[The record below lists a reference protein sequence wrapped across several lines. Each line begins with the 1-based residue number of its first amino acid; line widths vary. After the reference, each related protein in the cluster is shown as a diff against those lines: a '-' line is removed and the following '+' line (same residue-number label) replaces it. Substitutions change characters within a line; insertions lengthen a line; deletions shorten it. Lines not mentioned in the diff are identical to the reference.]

1 VKAEI
6 FAEWLR
12 RQGHI
17 VVRTESSYWYDAGPR
32 TFQAFP
38 YHWMIQPTREE
49 LHRLMMGENIMALR
63 YSSHVSASEGKISY
77 HVTLR
82 GPYNLELLRHQ
93 ARGGIRR
100 GLKASQIEQISFK
113 RLGEEG
119 WLLQKDTLE
128 RQGRDRSMRQDEW
141 MRICLAA
148 EGLPGFEA
156 WGAIV
161 KGELAAS
168 LLTSRVENMCYVPY
182 ALSHR
187 KFLRDHVN
195 NALFYSVC
203 CDMLSREGISE
214 MFFNLQSLDAPES
227 VDEFK
232 FRMGF
237 AANPVRQCVALHPL
251 LKPLAMATTH
261 KLISKILHRYPS
273 NHYLAK
279 TEGMIRFYL
288 RGRLPLWEQEW
299 PEALAGLKA
308 KIDKG
313 DAEEGQ
319 EPDASSKEFSRV

>member
-1 VKAEI
+1 MNAEI

-12 RQGHI
+12 RQGHRVI
-17 VVRTESSYWYDAGPR
+17 RTASSYWYDAGPWVL
-32 TFQAFP
+32 QAFP
-38 YHWMIQPTREE
+38 YHWMIQPTQEE
-49 LHRLMMGENIMALR
+49 LHRLVVGENIMALR
-63 YSSHVSASEGKISY
+63 YSTPLSASEGKISY
-77 HVTLR
+77 HVILR
-82 GPYNLELLRHQ
+82 GPYNLESLRHQ

-100 GLKASQIEQISFK
+100 GLKASQIEQIPFK
-113 RLGEEG
+113 RLGDEG

-203 CDMLSREGISE
+203 CDMLSREGVSE
-214 MFFNLQSLDAPES
+214 IFFNLQSLDAPES

-237 AANPVRQCVALHPL
+237 AANPVRQCVVLHPL
-251 LKPLAMATTH
+251 LKPLAMGTTH

-279 TEGMIRFYL
+279 AEGMIRFYL
-288 RGRLPLWEQEW
+288 GGKLPIGKQEW
-299 PEALAGLKA
+299 PEALGNHKTKLDPA
-308 KIDKG
+308 DS
-313 DAEEGQ
+313 EGRQ
-319 EPDASSKEFSRV
+319 EPAALSKEFSKV

>member
-1 VKAEI
+1 VKAEL

-17 VVRTESSYWYDAGPR
+17 VIRTENSYWYNAGPR

-49 LHRLMMGENIMALR
+49 LHRLIMGEGIMALR
-63 YSSHVSASEGKISY
+63 YSAPLAASEGMISY

-82 GPYNLELLRHQ
+82 GPYNIETLRHQ

-100 GLKASQIEQISFK
+100 GLKASQIEQISFN
-113 RLGEEG
+113 RLAEEG
-119 WLLQKDTLE
+119 WILQQDTLE
-128 RQGRDRSMRQDEW
+128 RQGRTSSMDQDEW
-141 MRICLAA
+141 QRICLAA

-161 KGELAAS
+161 KGDLAAS
-168 LLTSRVENMCYVPY
+168 LLTSRIENICYVPY

-203 CDMLSREGISE
+203 CNMLSRDGVSE
-214 MFFNLQSLDAPES
+214 IFFNLQSLDAPES

-237 AANPVRQCVALHPL
+237 TANPVRQCVVLHPL
-251 LKPLAMATTH
+251 LKPLAMGITH
-261 KLISKILHRYPS
+261 KLISKILRRYPS

-288 RGRLPLWEQEW
+288 GGKLPICKQEW
-299 PEALAGLKA
+299 PEALGNHKTKLGSADSEGL
-308 KIDKG
+308 
-313 DAEEGQ
+313 Q
-319 EPDASSKEFSRV
+319 EPAALSKEFSKG

>member
-1 VKAEI
+1 VRAEI
-6 FAEWLR
+6 FGEWLR

-17 VVRTESSYWYDAGPR
+17 VIRTESSYWYNAGPR

-49 LHRLMMGENIMALR
+49 LHRLVMGEGVMALR
-63 YSSHVSASEGKISY
+63 YSAPLAASEGMISY

-82 GPYNLELLRHQ
+82 GPYNIEMLRHQ

-100 GLKASQIEQISFK
+100 GLKTSQIEQISFN
-113 RLGEEG
+113 RLAEEG

-128 RQGRDRSMRQDEW
+128 RQGRTGCMGQDDW
-141 MRICLAA
+141 QRICLAA

-161 KGELAAS
+161 KGDLAAS
-168 LLTSRVENMCYVPY
+168 LLTSRIENICYVPY
-182 ALSHR
+182 ALSDR

-203 CDMLSREGISE
+203 CNMLSRDGVSE
-214 MFFNLQSLDAPES
+214 IFFNLQSLDAPES

-237 AANPVRQCVALHPL
+237 TANPVRQCVVLHPL
-251 LKPLAMATTH
+251 LKPLAMGITH
-261 KLISKILHRYPS
+261 KLISKILRRYPS

-288 RGRLPLWEQEW
+288 GGKLPICKQEW
-299 PEALAGLKA
+299 PEALGNHKTKLGSADSEGL
-308 KIDKG
+308 
-313 DAEEGQ
+313 Q
-319 EPDASSKEFSRV
+319 EPAALSKEFSKG

>member
-17 VVRTESSYWYDAGPR
+17 VIRTESSYWYNAGPR

-49 LHRLMMGENIMALR
+49 LHRLVMGEGIMALR
-63 YSSHVSASEGKISY
+63 YSAPLAASEGMISY

-82 GPYNLELLRHQ
+82 GPYNIEILRHQ

-100 GLKASQIEQISFK
+100 GLKSSQIEQISFN
-113 RLGEEG
+113 RLAEEG
-119 WLLQKDTLE
+119 WILQQNTLE
-128 RQGRDRSMRQDEW
+128 RQGRTNSMGQDEW
-141 MRICLAA
+141 QRICLAA

-161 KGELAAS
+161 KGDLAAS
-168 LLTSRVENMCYVPY
+168 LLTSRIENICYVPY

-203 CDMLSREGISE
+203 CNMLSRDGVSE
-214 MFFNLQSLDAPES
+214 IFFNLQSLDAPES
-227 VDEFK
+227 VDDFK

-237 AANPVRQCVALHPL
+237 AANPVRQCVVLHPL
-251 LKPLAMATTH
+251 LKPLAMGITH
-261 KLISKILHRYPS
+261 KLISKILRRYPS

-279 TEGMIRFYL
+279 TEGMIRFHL
-288 RGRLPLWEQEW
+288 GGKLPIGKQEW
-299 PEALAGLKA
+299 PEALRNHKTKLDPA
-308 KIDKG
+308 D
-313 DAEEGQ
+313 DEGI
-319 EPDASSKEFSRV
+319 